1 MLFLLLQEYAL
12 LNIPIIS
19 GYRLL
24 RYILDHKQNQLGH
37 RLEGLGGGS
46 AR

>member
-19 GYRLL
+19 GYRLVL
-24 RYILDHKQNQLGH
+24 YFLDHKQNQSKH
-37 RLEGLGGGS
+37 RLEEPGGGS
-46 AR
+46 AK